1 MSVLVIAEQRRGEL
15 RAVTRELVSA
25 ARELEQPVVLA
36 LIGHDAA
43 DHVEALTLEG
53 VDEIV
58 TVEVEPREFEADA
71 HREAV
76 EALIAAHRPRV
87 VLAGFTVDAL
97 GYAPAVAARLG
108 LGFASDVFAL
118 RREGD
123 AVVATRAFYGGKV
136 FAELDFAQEQVLVL
150 LRPGTWPEASGGGD
164 PRVSR
169 LDVEIR
175 QSRARHRQFVDVP
188 SNGGVDITAADF
200 VLSVG
205 RGVGEQ
211 ESLGFL
217 ERLADK
223 MGATLCV
230 SRPLVDAG
238 WAPSDRQVGQSGRT
252 VRPKVYLAL
261 GLSGAVQH
269 LAGMKSSETIIAV
282 NVDSE
287 AAIFNVAHYGAVAD
301 LHEVA
306 EALDRLY

>member
-36 LIGHDAA
+36 LIAHDAA
-43 DHVEALTLEG
+43 DHVEALALEG

-58 TVEVEPREFEADA
+58 TVEVEPQELESDV

-76 EALIAAHRPRV
+76 EALIAAHEPRV
-87 VLAGFTVDAL
+87 VLAGFTVDAM

-136 FAELDFAQEQVLVL
+136 FAELDFAQEQVLLL

-164 PRVSR
+164 PQVSH
-169 LDVEIR
+169 LDVEVGA
-175 QSRARHRQFVDVP
+175 SRARHRQFVDVP
-188 SNGGVDITAADF
+188 SNGAVDITAADF